1 MKTLIAPIIA
11 FCLLALAS
19 GASGQRLTSLGSA
32 PDWSGL
38 DAYQETITARE
49 FQRLLDEIYA
59 PDDAYADWIQ
69 VFPGHARI
77 QTVHG
82 DTSSVYKLK
91 FAWKD
96 AEDKTIDR
104 YWRPRSDL
112 EPAGGAKPLD
122 GLRVALDPGHLG
134 GQWAQMEER
143 FFQIGEA
150 PPIREGDLVLI
161 VAQLL
166 EEELTGLGAE
176 VQLVR
181 AGPGPTTLETP
192 QTLRPR
198 AEQLL
203 AESSMQ
209 LPLGIDPE
217 TNEAAEAVQKLS
229 ELLFYRVSEIRA
241 RAEKINHEIRPD
253 VVLALH
259 FNAARWTDDEKQI
272 LSGENHMHVL
282 VNGAY
287 SEIELSRDDVRY
299 EMLHKL
305 LSRTAGE
312 EIALAEA
319 VADNLARATGL
330 PPYVYPGTNAR
341 RVGENPYVWARNLLA
356 NRLYQCPV
364 IYLEPY
370 AANNREVFVRLQA
383 GDYKGARTVAG
394 AERISIFREY
404 ASGVVAGLLAYYRAN
419 CTSP

>member
-1 MKTLIAPIIA
+1 MKTLLTPVLA
-11 FCLLALAS
+11 FHLLALAS
-19 GASGQRLTSLGSA
+19 GAFGQGLTSLGSA

-77 QTVHG
+77 QTG
-82 DTSSVYKLK
+82 DAVYRLRFVEKAARK
-91 FAWKD
+91 PI
-96 AEDKTIDR
+96 ER
-104 YWRPRSDL
+104 YWHPRSDL
-112 EPAGGAKPLD
+112 EPAGGVKPLD
-122 GLRVALDPGHLG
+122 GLRIALDPGHLG

-150 PPIREGDLVLI
+150 PPVREGDLVLI

-176 VQLVR
+176 VLLVR

-192 QTLRPR
+192 QTMRPI

-203 AESSMQ
+203 AEPSGQ
-209 LPLGIDPE
+209 LPSGIDPE
-217 TNEAAEAVQKLS
+217 TNEAHEAVQKLS

-241 RAEKINHEIRPD
+241 RAEKVNHEIRPD

-259 FNAARWTDDEKQI
+259 FNAAPWTDDGKQI
-272 LSGENHMHVL
+272 LSGENHLHVL

-287 SEIELSRDDVRY
+287 SAIELSRDDVRY

-305 LSRTAGE
+305 LSLTSGE

-319 VADNLARATGL
+319 IAEGLARATGL
-330 PPYVYPGTNAR
+330 PPYIYPGSNAH
-341 RVGENPYVWARNLLA
+341 RVGKNPYVWTRNLLA

-370 AANNREVFVRLQA
+370 VANSREVFARIQA
-383 GDYKGARTVAG
+383 GDYKGTRIVAG

-404 ASGVVAGLLAYYRAN
+404 ASGVVAGLLAYYGSSSAKKE
-419 CTSP
+419 